1 MRLVLNTKPAST
13 TAESYTHLLLLQLA
27 FYTLVYFYL
36 SGDLSLDAVEQLFK
50 ILIIYSCSRQVN
62 FNIIYTDDTDYQ

>member
-13 TAESYTHLLLLQLA
+13 TAESYIHLLLLQLP

-36 SGDLSLDAVEQLFK
+36 RGDLSLDAVERLFK
-50 ILIIYSCSRQVN
+50 IHIIYSCLRQVH
-62 FNIIYTDDTDYQ
+62 FNIIYTDDTD